1 MSTKLRSILALLLFT
16 GFISIAIAQSSA
28 PAFHAP
34 VLITSA
40 GQSAD
45 VTLAGML
52 FKKLNISATTSA
64 MAKPADLGDAKTL
77 VIVAGFSSKG
87 LGAAGVSREQ
97 ELARVQDI
105 IKAAKEKKINVL
117 MMHIG
122 GKARRGNQSDDFNK
136 IAAEAAGYMLV
147 VQQGDEDQFF
157 TQIATKNKIPI
168 ALVPKIASASGQLSE
183 LFK

>member
-1 MSTKLRSILALLLFT
+1 
-16 GFISIAIAQSSA
+16 
-28 PAFHAP
+28 
-34 VLITSA
+34 
-40 GQSAD
+40 
-45 VTLAGML
+45 
-52 FKKLNISATTSA
+52 
-64 MAKPADLGDAKTL
+64 
-77 VIVAGFSSKG
+77 
-87 LGAAGVSREQ
+87 
-97 ELARVQDI
+97 VQDI